1 MRWWRGSIV
10 GLAFV
15 LAPPTPGAHAV
26 DKAWSVFAGTGGKS
40 LKPAPPVAVRKPV
53 RLTTHGIERIDDY
66 AWLRDPNW
74 REVIRRPSVLS
85 REILAH
91 IEAENR
97 YAKAVLAPLSVLR
110 KQLLAELKGRVE
122 LAASVVPLPDGPFA
136 YWREYGPAP
145 STLGSCG
152 LALAAPRR
160 CWSMAPRSRWAS
172 PISRSVP
179 EHSPDHRHYAY
190 LVVFTGDERYRL
202 RVRDIVSGR
211 DLPHEIPEVTS
222 FAWAPDSTTL
232 FYVRLDSEHRPRFV
246 YRHRLGT
253 NPKNDVLIY
262 EEKDPGFEV
271 SVRLTSTKRFIVI
284 STGGQDTSE
293 SWLIDAAQPASAPI
307 LVAARE
313 AEIQY
318 VVSDWGD
325 RLLILTNADGAEDFK
340 IVTALPSA
348 PCRENWRD
356 LIPYKEGRQILSV
369 VPFSRYLARLER
381 EGDLQRIVIRN
392 SDGAEHT
399 VGFEEEAYSVE
410 LVSPFEFDRRRL
422 RFLYRSPA
430 TPQQTFDYDMES
442 RERVLLGKQQIPTG
456 HDPAAYVVR
465 RLFAPTADNEQV
477 PITILTAKA
486 FRSTARHR
494 FFWKVTAPT
503 ANSSKPSSI
512 PICSHWSTAASS
524 TPSPTS
530 AAGPKRANVGTMRGA
545 ARTRSTPSKTSSPS
559 RNI

>member
-15 LAPPTPGAHAV
+15 LAPPTSGAHAV

-74 REVIRRPSVLS
+74 REVIRRPSALS

-122 LAASVVPLPDGPFA
+122 PAVSVVPLPDGPFA
-136 YWREYGPAP
+136 YWREYAP
-145 STLGSCG
+145 GAEHPRIVRTRVGG
-152 LALAAPRR
+152 AKEVLADGAAIAVGKPHF
-160 CWSMAPRSRWAS
+160 SFGAS
-172 PISRSVP
+172 Q
-179 EHSPDHRHYAY
+179 HSPNHRLYAY

-253 NPKNDVLIY
+253 NPKKDVLIY

-340 IVTALPSA
+340 IVTVLASA

-356 LIPYKEGRQILSV
+356 LIPYKEGRQIL
-369 VPFSRYLARLER
+369 R
-381 EGDLQRIVIRN
+381 
-392 SDGAEHT
+392 
-399 VGFEEEAYSVE
+399 
-410 LVSPFEFDRRRL
+410 
-422 RFLYRSPA
+422 
-430 TPQQTFDYDMES
+430 
-442 RERVLLGKQQIPTG
+442 
-456 HDPAAYVVR
+456 
-465 RLFAPTADNEQV
+465 
-477 PITILTAKA
+477 
-486 FRSTARHR
+486 
-494 FFWKVTAPT
+494 
-503 ANSSKPSSI
+503 
-512 PICSHWSTAASS
+512 
-524 TPSPTS
+524 
-530 AAGPKRANVGTMRGA
+530 
-545 ARTRSTPSKTSSPS
+545 
-559 RNI
+559 